1 MKEGPDEILISHLDG
16 GMDIVLVLVFVLER
30 IDIIVSKVGQ
40 GKDIIK
46 YSEANLALEVTIV
59 FDERFSGWWST
70 TIVS

>member
-40 GKDIIK
+40 GNDIIK
-46 YSEANLALEVTIV
+46 YSEVNL
-59 FDERFSGWWST
+59 
-70 TIVS
+70 